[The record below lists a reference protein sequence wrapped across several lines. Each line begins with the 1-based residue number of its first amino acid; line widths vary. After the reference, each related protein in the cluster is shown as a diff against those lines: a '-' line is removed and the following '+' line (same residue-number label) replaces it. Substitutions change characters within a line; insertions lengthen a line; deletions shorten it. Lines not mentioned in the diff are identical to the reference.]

1 MRTRLARRVSWSPEP
16 EPTAP
21 TWRPWWAGGLTV
33 LLAVLH
39 LLVVHAQTAEVL
51 DRVLAVAAG
60 DVILLSDV
68 RAARDLGLVPDGG
81 APDPD
86 RAVLTALIDR
96 ALMLDEVD
104 RYATGEALE
113 ADVERAL
120 DEVRTRVGSPSALTT
135 VLARIGLSERQL
147 RETLRQNL
155 RIRAYLAQRFS
166 GDTRERTQAAI
177 GEWVLGLR
185 RRADIVDVY
194 KPAPR

>member
-1 MRTRLARRVSWSPEP
+1 MRTRLAPRVSWPP
-16 EPTAP
+16 KHEPTTPAR
-21 TWRPWWAGGLTV
+21 RPWGRGGLTV
-33 LLAVLH
+33 LLAVLC
-39 LLVVHAQTAEVL
+39 LLAAQAQASEVL

-68 RAARDLGLVPDGG
+68 RAARHLGLVPDGG
-81 APDPD
+81 AADPD
-86 RAVLTALIDR
+86 RAVLTGLIDR

-104 RYATGEALE
+104 RYATSEVSE

-120 DEVRTRVGSPSALTT
+120 SEVRTRVGSASALTT
-135 VLARIGLSERQL
+135 VLERIGLSERQL

-166 GDTRERTQAAI
+166 GDTPERIQAAI

-194 KPAPR
+194 KPSPR

>member
-1 MRTRLARRVSWSPEP
+1 M
-16 EPTAP
+16 
-21 TWRPWWAGGLTV
+21 
-33 LLAVLH
+33 LLAVLC
-39 LLVVHAQTAEVL
+39 LLVAHAQTAEVL

-68 RAARDLGLVPDGG
+68 RAARDLGLVPNGA

-96 ALMLDEVD
+96 ALILDEVD
-104 RYATGEALE
+104 RYATGEASE

-120 DEVRTRVGSPSALTT
+120 GEVRTRVGAPSSLTT
-135 VLARIGLSERQL
+135 VLARIGLSERHL

-166 GDTRERTQAAI
+166 GDTPERIQAAI

-185 RRADIVDVY
+185 RRADIIDVY
-194 KPAPR
+194 KPAPH